1 MFEFSSWFDGLFDGF
16 GNDGDYGEKLIKE
29 YGQPKSVKETEKNGE
44 SAFEYT
50 FETKSGDLKVVTNYK
65 LNLKTHIEKTSKPS
79 EIEKKI
85 KVAVENEDY
94 EEAAR
99 LRDIRKKNSK
109 IFKLK
114 KELNNYI
121 ETENW
126 NEVKKTVEKIIQ
138 EEGKEK

>member
-1 MFEFSSWFDGLFDGF
+1 MFESSSWFDGFFDGF
-16 GNDGDYGEKLIKE
+16 GDGGDYGKKLIEE

-50 FETKSGDLKVVTNYK
+50 FETKSGDLKVITNYK
-65 LNLKTHIEKTSKPS
+65 LKVDTPIEKSTKPS
-79 EIEKKI
+79 EIERKI

-99 LRDIRKKNSK
+99 LRDIKNKNSK
-109 IFKLK
+109 ILKLK

-138 EEGKEK
+138 EEGK